1 MKNKN
6 LPCSGR
12 RRKWLISIA
21 AVVVALAVLFP
32 FALEYYLEKK
42 LPSLVSSK
50 TPYNLKIADF
60 KLNLFKGNISISKV
74 DISTKNPSD
83 KTVTQ
88 IKGSAEKILITDL
101 GVFGAAFK
109 KSYKADKVILTDSN
123 ITMKI
128 AAPQNKEKKEN
139 KPLDL
144 HVNSLQIRNV
154 TADVSDSAGKPVFKG
169 KNIQIDINDIKQS
182 ESSSKIP
189 VAFSKINIDASEVKI
204 GINEFYE
211 IDARRINTDNKILTL
226 NAFHLKPLQDPSKY
240 NAKNVFDFAAEQFVA
255 KNFSVSH
262 DSLIVSQVSF
272 LKPDLKVMS
281 TGKNTV
287 EKNGN
292 PKEIEMKIGMKNI
305 SFKNGKIA
313 VFQADKEKTASV
325 DNFNFSLSDI
335 VFDKNTVKEKIPFHF
350 TNHDMEAE
358 NIYFKTDPL
367 QAVKV
372 SKITSKNSD
381 IVIDDFKM
389 IALGKSTVKD
399 VFSVS
404 TKQLKIL
411 NNKSRYNGQKLNL
424 NFAGIEINQPEIEI
438 ISAAKKAGSKTKK
451 GTVPEFMAQI
461 GYINITNG
469 KIRQSAQSK
478 EKLSVGKFNIK
489 LNAVKADPN
498 TLKASLPFTS
508 ASHYVKAENIKLDA
522 GKYYS
527 LKVADI
533 VNSGK
538 KTDITD
544 IQYLPKYS
552 RQAFSRVIA
561 KETDLYTLK
570 AKKISILDN
579 NTSLGKNG
587 IIDIDKVFI
596 DGLNCNI
603 YHDLAPPDDIAVR
616 YLFSKKL
623 RDMKMPLFVKNVT
636 LKNSELV
643 YEENADNSNIP
654 GKIIF
659 SKFSA
664 NIANVNNG
672 KIKGRPTVIST
683 DAAFDFYDNAHTDV
697 SWKFDV
703 LDKADKFTIKGN
715 IQKLS
720 AENVNLFVRPYLN
733 VTLDGQID
741 YLKFDYYGDSQG
753 IAGKFYFKYN
763 DMYVNLL
770 NKKGDERKL
779 LSTVANWFVKNESTG
794 EPDHVVIDK
803 KREPERSFFS
813 MLWQGI
819 MEGLK
824 KYVI

>member
-1 MKNKN
+1 MKNKT
-6 LPCSGR
+6 LPSSQR

-21 AVVVALAVLFP
+21 AVIVALAVLFP

-42 LPSLVSSK
+42 LPSLISSK
-50 TPYNLKIADF
+50 TPYTVKLADF
-60 KLNLFKGNISISKV
+60 KLNLFKGNISILKV

-83 KTVTQ
+83 KNITQ
-88 IKGSAEKILITDL
+88 INGNAEKIEITDL
-101 GVFGAAFK
+101 GIVAAAFK
-109 KSYKADKVILTDSN
+109 KSYKADKVFLTNSD
-123 ITMKI
+123 ITMRI
-128 AAPQNKEKKEN
+128 AAPAKEEKKER

-144 HVNSLQIRNV
+144 HVNSLEIKNV
-154 TADVSDSAGKPVFKG
+154 SANVSDSKGKPVFKG
-169 KNIQIDINDIKQS
+169 KNIHINIQDIKQS

-189 VAFSKINIDASEVKI
+189 LAFSKINIDASDVKI

-211 IDARRINTDNKILTL
+211 IDADKISTDNKILTL
-226 NAFHLKPLQDPSKY
+226 NAFRLKPLQDPSQY

-255 KNFSVSH
+255 RDFNVSQ

-281 TGKNTV
+281 TGKNIV
-287 EKNGN
+287 EKNKN
-292 PKEIEMKIGMKNI
+292 PKEVEMKIGMKNI
-305 SFKNGKIA
+305 SFQNGKIA
-313 VFQADKEKTASV
+313 VIQANKEKTASV
-325 DNFNFSLSDI
+325 DNFNFKLSDI
-335 VFDKNTVKEKIPFHF
+335 VFDKNTVKEKIPFRF
-350 TNHDMEAE
+350 TNHDIEAE

-367 QAVKV
+367 QAIKV
-372 SKITSKNSD
+372 SKITSKNAD
-381 IVIDDFKM
+381 ITVDDFKM
-389 IALGKSTVKD
+389 IALGKSAVKD

-411 NNKSRYNGQKLNL
+411 KNTSKFNGQKLSL
-424 NFAGIEINQPEIEI
+424 NFAGIEIIQPEIEI
-438 ISAAKKAGSKTKK
+438 ISAVKKPQAKSKKN
-451 GTVPEFMAQI
+451 TVPEFLAQV
-461 GYINITNG
+461 GYINIING
-469 KIRQSAQSK
+469 KIKQSSNSK
-478 EKLSVGKFNIK
+478 EKLSVGKFDIK
-489 LNAVKADPN
+489 LKTVKADAN
-498 TLKASLPFTS
+498 TLMGSLPFTT
-508 ASHYVKAENIKLDA
+508 ASHYVKAEKVNLDA

-527 LKVADI
+527 LKADEI

-538 KTDITD
+538 KTDITN

-552 RQAFSRVIA
+552 RQAFSKVIA

-570 AKKISILDN
+570 AKKISISDRA
-579 NTSLGKNG
+579 TSFGKDG
-587 IIDIDKVFI
+587 IIDIEKIFI

-623 RDMKMPLFVKNVT
+623 RDMKMPMFVKNVV

-643 YEENADNSNIP
+643 YEEDADNSNIP
-654 GKIIF
+654 GKILFNNFNADI
-659 SKFSA
+659 S
-664 NIANVNNG
+664 NVNNG

-683 DAAFDFYDNAHTDV
+683 NAEFDFYDNAHTNV
-697 SWKFDV
+697 TWKFDV
-703 LDKADKFTIKGN
+703 LDRVDKFTIKGN

-733 VTLDGQID
+733 VTLDGNID

-753 IAGKFYFKYN
+753 IAGRFYFKYN

-770 NKKGDERKL
+770 NKKGKERKL
-779 LSTVANWFVKNESTG
+779 LTTLANWFVKNESTG
-794 EPDHVVIDK
+794 EPDHVVIEK

>member
-1 MKNKN
+1 MKNKK
-6 LPCSGR
+6 LPSSGR

-21 AVVVALAVLFP
+21 AVIVALAVLFP

-50 TPYNLKIADF
+50 TPYNVKLADF
-60 KLNLFKGNISISKV
+60 KLSLFKGNISILNV
-74 DISTKNPSD
+74 DISTKNSSD
-83 KTVTQ
+83 KSVTQ
-88 IKGSAEKILITDL
+88 IDGNAEKIVITDL
-101 GVFGAAFK
+101 GIFAAAFK
-109 KSYKADKVILTDSN
+109 KSYKADKIILTNSN
-123 ITMKI
+123 ITMRI
-128 AAPQNKEKKEN
+128 AAPKKKEVKER

-144 HVNSLQIRNV
+144 HVNAVEIKNV
-154 TADVSDSAGKPVFKG
+154 TANVSDAKGKPVFRG
-169 KNIQIDINDIKQS
+169 KNIQINIHDIKQS

-189 VAFSKINIDASEVKI
+189 LAFSKINIDASEVKI
-204 GINEFYE
+204 GVNEFYE
-211 IDARRINTDNKILTL
+211 IDADKITTDNKVLTL
-226 NAFHLKPLQDPSKY
+226 NAFRLKPLQDPSKY
-240 NAKNVFDFAAEQFVA
+240 NAKNVFDFASEQFVA
-255 KNFSVSH
+255 RDFNVSQ

-272 LKPDLKVMS
+272 IKPDLKVMS
-281 TGKNTV
+281 TGKNVV
-287 EKNGN
+287 EKNSN
-292 PKEIEMKIGMKNI
+292 PKEVEMKIGMKNI
-305 SFKNGKIA
+305 NFKNGKIA
-313 VFQADKEKTASV
+313 VSQANKEKTASV

-335 VFDKNTVKEKIPFHF
+335 VFDKNTVKEKIPFRF
-350 TNHDMEAE
+350 TNHDFEAE

-367 QAVKV
+367 QAIKV

-381 IVIDDFKM
+381 IILDQFEM
-389 IALGKSTVKD
+389 IALGRSAVKD

-404 TKQLKIL
+404 TKQLRIL
-411 NNKSRYNGQKLNL
+411 KNTSRFKGQKLNL
-424 NFAGIEINQPEIEI
+424 NFAGIEIDQPEIQI
-438 ISAAKKAGSKTKK
+438 VSASKKTQSKTKK
-451 GTVPEFMAQI
+451 GATPDFLAQI
-461 GYINITNG
+461 GYISITDG
-469 KIRQSAQSK
+469 KIRQTANSK
-478 EKLSVGKFNIK
+478 EKLSVGRFNIK
-489 LNAVKADPN
+489 LNSVKADPS
-498 TLKASLPFTS
+498 TLTGSLPFTS
-508 ASHYVKAENIKLDA
+508 STHYVKAEKINLDA

-527 LKVADI
+527 LKVAEI
-533 VNSGK
+533 INSGK
-538 KTDITD
+538 KTDVTD

-552 RQAFSRVIA
+552 RQAFSKVIA

-570 AKKISILDN
+570 AKKISVHDR
-579 NTSLGKNG
+579 NTSFGKSG

-623 RDMKMPLFVKNVT
+623 RDMKMPLFVKNVV

-643 YEENADNSNIP
+643 YEEDADNSNIP

-659 SKFSA
+659 SNFNA

-672 KIKGRPTVIST
+672 KVRGRPTVIST
-683 DAAFDFYDNAHTDV
+683 DAEFDFYDNAHTDV
-697 SWKFDV
+697 NWKFDV

-715 IQKLS
+715 IQRLS

-741 YLKFDYYGDSQG
+741 YLKFDYYGDSNG
-753 IAGKFYFKYN
+753 IAGRFYFKYN

-770 NKKGDERKL
+770 NKKGKERKL
-779 LSTVANWFVKNESTG
+779 LTTVANWFVKNESTG